1 LPLLAVSTQ
10 GIIGALTGLLLI
22 IAVYM
27 TVTKPGI

>member
-22 IAVYM
+22 IVICTM
-27 TVTKPGI
+27 VTKPGI